1 MFSLCKQPHEATA
14 VEFSLTCHFFNHSE
28 KSLVTGGANVLKVY
42 RIIPDADPATRD
54 KYSATRP
61 PNMKLECMASYRLFG
76 NIRSLQSVS
85 LAGSQRDALL
95 ISFPDAKLSVVQF
108 DPDNFDL
115 KTLSLH
121 YFEDEDI
128 RGGWTGH
135 YHIPLVRVDPD
146 NRCAVMLVY
155 GRKLVVLPFRKDSSL
170 DEIEMQDVKPIKK
183 TPTLLIAKTPILAS
197 YIIELKDL
205 DEKIDNVIDVQ
216 FLHGYYEPT
225 LLILYEPVRTFPGR
239 IAVRSDTCT
248 MVALSLNIQQRV
260 HPVIWT
266 VNSLPF
272 DCLQAVPI
280 SKPIGGCLVMC
291 VNSLIYLNQSVP
303 PYGVS
308 LNSSADHS
316 TNFPLKPQDGVRI
329 SLDAAQVC
337 FIESEKLVLSLKGG
351 ELYVLT
357 LCADSM
363 RSVRSFHFS
372 KAAASV
378 LTSCICV
385 CETEYLFLGSRLGN
399 SLLLR
404 FREKDE
410 SLVITIDDSGT
421 VEKEQKRQ
429 RLEEEE
435 LEVYGS
441 GYKTSV
447 QLTSYIFEVC
457 DSVLN
462 VGPIAHMAVGERIC
476 EEEMEEGAEVQ
487 FVPSKLDVEVV
498 TASGHGKNG
507 ALCVLQSSIK
517 PQVITSF
524 GLSGC
529 LDVWTVFDEAASP
542 AGTRKPDDAPLP
554 NHAFMILSQEG
565 ATMVLQ
571 TGEEINEIENTGFA
585 TDVPTIH
592 VGNIGTNRFI
602 VQVTTKSI
610 RLLQGTRLLQN
621 IPIDLGCPL
630 ASVSIVDPYV
640 CVRSSEGRVI
650 TLALREGKG
659 TPRLAVN
666 KNTISAS
673 PPVIAIS
680 AYRDV
685 SGMFTRKLED
695 SFDVSKGGGATSAY
709 SSGFGSMKPEP
720 NMKIEDEEDL
730 LYGESG
736 RSFKVTSMAD
746 MALADKGGG
755 NADFWLKYMQ
765 QVKPTYW
772 LLAARDNG
780 NLEIYSMPDLKLAYL
795 ISNVGNGNKVLSD
808 SMEFVPL
815 PLAKPGASQEEATS
829 AFGASFGSG
838 GVPVSLLPK
847 EILMVALGSYGSRPI
862 LFIRLEQ
869 DLLMYRVFRYAK
881 GHLKLRFKRLTSS
894 VTCPAFRTVPARLA
908 NLPDKPPATGSATDT
923 TESNGKDT
931 QAQLHATKVQY
942 ENISMIRYFGNVSGY
957 AGVAVCGEKP
967 YFLFLTG
974 HGELR
979 SHRLYARTVMKAFA
993 PFNNVNCPNGF
1004 LYFDEQYQ
1012 LKISILPTYL
1022 SYDSVWPVR
1031 KIPLRSSPKQIVYHR
1046 ENRVYCVVMDAEEI
1060 CNKYYRF
1067 NGEDKELTEE
1077 NKGERFLYPMG
1088 HQFSVVLVNPAAW
1101 EIVPDTAIALEEWE
1115 HVVSL
1120 KNVSLAYEGA
1130 RSGLKEYIA
1139 VGTNF
1144 NYSEDITSRGRLLLY
1159 DIIEVVPEPGKPLT
1173 KHKFKEVIVKDQ
1185 KGPVSAISHVCG
1197 FLVGAVGQKVYLW
1210 QMKDDD
1216 LVGVAFIDTNIFV
1229 HQMVSIK
1236 SLILVADVYKSVSLL
1251 RFQDEFRTLSLVSRD
1266 YHPLNVYQVEYVVD
1280 NTNLG
1285 FLVADDQANLI
1296 TYMYQPESRESFGG
1310 QRLLRKGDY
1319 HLGQRVNAMF
1329 RVQCDFH
1336 ESDVMRRA
1344 LNYDNK
1350 HTTFF
1355 ATLDGGF
1362 GFVLPL
1368 PEKTY
1373 RRLFMLQNVLLTH
1386 SPHTCGLNPK
1396 AYRTIKQSRA
1406 LPINPSRCVVDGD
1419 LVWSFLE
1426 LPANE
1431 KQEVAKK
1438 IGTRIEEI
1446 CADLME
1452 IEHVTHA
1459 F

>member
-14 VEFSLTCHFFNHSE
+14 VEFSLTCHFFNHNE

-42 RIIPDADPATRD
+42 RVIPDADPATRD
-54 KYSATRP
+54 KYTATRP
-61 PNMKLECMASYRLFG
+61 PSMKLECVASYRLYG
-76 NIRSLQSVS
+76 NIKSMQSVS
-85 LAGSQRDALL
+85 LAGSLRDALL

-128 RGGWTGH
+128 KGGWTGH
-135 YHIPLVRVDPD
+135 YHIPMVRVDPD

-170 DEIEMQDVKPIKK
+170 DEIELQDVKPIKK
-183 TPTLLIAKTPILAS
+183 AATQLVAKTPILAS

-216 FLHGYYEPT
+216 FLYGYYEPT

-272 DCLQAVPI
+272 DCIQAIPI
-280 SKPIGGCLVMC
+280 NKPIGGCLVMC

-316 TNFPLKPQDGVRI
+316 TSFPLKPQDGVRI

-337 FIESEKLVLSLKGG
+337 FIEPEKLVLSLKGG

-363 RSVRSFHFS
+363 RSVRNFHFN

-385 CETEYLFLGSRLGN
+385 CEDEYLFLGSRLGN

-404 FREKDE
+404 FKEKDE
-410 SLVITIDDSGT
+410 SLVITIDDSGA
-421 VEKEQKRQ
+421 VEKEPKRA

-441 GYKTSV
+441 EYKTSV

-457 DSVLN
+457 DNVLN
-462 VGPIAHMAVGERIC
+462 IGPIAHMAVGERVS
-476 EEEMEEGAEVQ
+476 EEDIEDQTDVQ
-487 FVPSKLDVEVV
+487 YVPNKLDVEVV
-498 TASGHGKNG
+498 TSSGHGKNG

-529 LDVWTVFDEAASP
+529 LDVWTVFDEAL
-542 AGTRKPDDAPLP
+542 GRKTDENPVT
-554 NHAFMILSQEG
+554 HAFMILSQESG
-565 ATMVLQ
+565 TMVLQ

-585 TDVPTIH
+585 TMVPTIH
-592 VGNIGTNRFI
+592 VGNIGSNRFI
-602 VQVTTKSI
+602 VQVTTESI

-640 CVRSSEGRVI
+640 CVRSSQGRVI

-666 KNTISAS
+666 KNTISPTPA
-673 PPVIAIS
+673 VVAIS

-685 SGMFTRKLED
+685 SGLFTKKIED
-695 SFDVSKGGGATSAY
+695 IYDLSKGGAASAY

-720 NMKIEDEEDL
+720 HMKIEDEEDL

-736 RSFKVTSMAD
+736 RSFKMTSMAD
-746 MALADKGGG
+746 MAIASKSGT
-755 NADFWLKYMQ
+755 NSDFWMKYMQ

-772 LLAARDNG
+772 LFAARENG
-780 NLEIYSMPDLKLAYL
+780 TLEIYSMPDLKLVYL
-795 ISNVGNGNKVLSD
+795 ITNVGNGNKVLSD

-815 PLAKPGASQEEATS
+815 PMGKNSTQEDAAS
-829 AFGASFGSG
+829 AFGSSFG
-838 GVPVSLLPK
+838 VTASLLPK
-847 EILMVALGSYGSRPI
+847 EILMVALGSYGSRPL
-862 LFIRLEQ
+862 LFIRLEH
-869 DLLMYRVFRYAK
+869 DLLIYRVFRYAK
-881 GHLKLRFKRLTSS
+881 GHLKLRFKRLSTT
-894 VTCPAFRTVPARLA
+894 VTCPEFKSVPSHLA
-908 NLPDKPPATGSATDT
+908 NLDPKVASSGSAEEGPEFATND
-923 TESNGKDT
+923 
-931 QAQLHATKVQY
+931 QLLATKILY
-942 ENISMIRYFGNVSGY
+942 ENISMIRYFANVSGY

-967 YFLFLTG
+967 YFLFLTA

-979 SHRLYARTVMKAFA
+979 SHRLYSRTVMKAFA

-1004 LYFDEQYQ
+1004 LYFDEHYE
-1012 LKISILPTYL
+1012 LKISIFPTYL

-1046 ENRVYCVVMDAEEI
+1046 ENKVYCVVMDAEEI

-1088 HQFSVVLVNPAAW
+1088 HRFSVVLVTPTAW
-1101 EIVPDTAIALEEWE
+1101 EIVPDTSINLEEWE
-1115 HVVSL
+1115 HVIAL
-1120 KNVSLAYEGA
+1120 KNVSLTYEGA

-1173 KHKFKEVIVKDQ
+1173 KHKFKEVIIKDQ

-1251 RFQDEFRTLSLVSRD
+1251 RFQEEYRTLSVVSRD
-1266 YHPLNVYQVEYVVD
+1266 FHPLNVFQVEYVVD
-1280 NTNLG
+1280 NANLG
-1285 FLVADDQANLI
+1285 FLVSDDQCNLI

-1310 QRLLRKGDY
+1310 QRLLRKSDY
-1319 HLGQRVNAMF
+1319 HLGQQVNTMF

-1336 ESDVMRRA
+1336 EADVMKRT

-1355 ATLDGGF
+1355 ATLDGGI

-1386 SPHTCGLNPK
+1386 SPHACGLNPK
-1396 AYRTIKQSRA
+1396 AYRTIKQTRK

-1431 KQEVAKK
+1431 KLEVAKK

-1446 CADLME
+1446 CSDLME

>member
-14 VEFSLTCHFFNHSE
+14 VEFSLTCHFFNHNE

-42 RIIPDADPATRD
+42 RVIPDADPATRD
-54 KYSATRP
+54 KYTAARP
-61 PNMKLECMASYRLFG
+61 PNMKLECVASYRLNG
-76 NIRSLQSVS
+76 NIKSMQSVS
-85 LAGSQRDALL
+85 LAGSLRDALL

-135 YHIPLVRVDPD
+135 YHIPMVRVDPD

-170 DEIEMQDVKPIKK
+170 DEIELQDVKPIKK
-183 TPTLLIAKTPILAS
+183 APMQLVAKTPILAS

-205 DEKIDNVIDVQ
+205 DEKIDNVIDIQ

-272 DCLQAVPI
+272 DCIQAIPI
-280 SKPIGGCLVMC
+280 NKPIGGCLVMC

-316 TNFPLKPQDGVRI
+316 TSFPLKPQDGVRI

-337 FIESEKLVLSLKGG
+337 FIEPEKLVLSLKGG

-363 RSVRSFHFS
+363 RSVRNFHFN

-385 CETEYLFLGSRLGN
+385 CEDEYLFLGSRLGN

-404 FREKDE
+404 FKEKDE
-410 SLVITIDDSGT
+410 SLVITIDDSGA
-421 VEKEQKRQ
+421 VEKEPKRP

-457 DSVLN
+457 DNVLN
-462 VGPIAHMAVGERIC
+462 IGPIAHMAVGERVA
-476 EEEMEEGAEVQ
+476 EEDAENQPDVQ
-487 FVPSKLDVEVV
+487 IVQNKLDIEVV
-498 TASGHGKNG
+498 TSSGHGKNG

-529 LDVWTVFDEAASP
+529 VDVWTVFDEAVARRAEDGPS
-542 AGTRKPDDAPLP
+542 T
-554 NHAFMILSQEG
+554 HAFMILSQEG
-565 ATMVLQ
+565 GTMVLQ

-585 TDVPTIH
+585 TTVPTIH

-630 ASVSIVDPYV
+630 ASVAIVDPYV

-666 KNTISAS
+666 KNTISPTPA
-673 PPVIAIS
+673 VVAIS

-685 SGMFTRKLED
+685 SGLFTKKIED
-695 SFDVSKGGGATSAY
+695 AYDLSRGGAASAY

-720 NMKIEDEEDL
+720 HMKIEDEEDL

-736 RSFKVTSMAD
+736 RSFKMTSMAD
-746 MALADKGGG
+746 MAIAGKSGGS
-755 NADFWLKYMQ
+755 ADFWMKYMQ

-772 LLAARDNG
+772 LFAARDNG
-780 NLEIYSMPDLKLAYL
+780 TLEIYSMPDLKLVYL
-795 ISNVGNGNKVLSD
+795 VTNVGNGNKVLSD

-815 PLAKPGASQEEATS
+815 PMGKSASQEDASS
-829 AFGASFGSG
+829 AFGASFG
-838 GVPVSLLPK
+838 VAASLLPK
-847 EILMVALGSYGSRPI
+847 EILMVALGSYGSRPL
-862 LFIRLEQ
+862 LFIRLEH
-869 DLLMYRVFRYAK
+869 DLLIYRVFRYAK
-881 GHLKLRFKRLTSS
+881 GHLKLRFKRLSTS
-894 VTCPAFRTVPARLA
+894 VTCPVFRTVPARFA
-908 NLPDKPPATGSATDT
+908 NLDSKTAAGGAEPEPPGAGPTDAAN
-923 TESNGKDT
+923 EQQ
-931 QAQLHATKVQY
+931 QARATKVLY
-942 ENISMIRYFGNVSGY
+942 ENISMIRYFANVSGY

-967 YFLFLTG
+967 YFLFLTA

-1004 LYFDEQYQ
+1004 LYFDEQYE
-1012 LKISILPTYL
+1012 LKISIFPTYL

-1046 ENRVYCVVMDAEEI
+1046 ENKVYCVVMDAEEI

-1088 HQFSVVLVNPAAW
+1088 HRFSVVLVTPAAW
-1101 EIVPDTAIALEEWE
+1101 EVVPETSINLEEWE
-1115 HVVSL
+1115 HVIAL
-1120 KNVSLAYEGA
+1120 KNVSLTYEGA

-1251 RFQDEFRTLSLVSRD
+1251 RFQEEYRTLSVVSRD

-1280 NTNLG
+1280 NANLG
-1285 FLVADDQANLI
+1285 FLVSDDQCNLI

-1310 QRLLRKGDY
+1310 QRLLRKSDY
-1319 HLGQRVNAMF
+1319 HLGQQVNCMF

-1336 ESDVMRRA
+1336 ETDVMKRT

-1355 ATLDGGF
+1355 ATLDGGI

-1396 AYRTIKQSRA
+1396 AYRTIKQTRK

-1431 KQEVAKK
+1431 KHEVAKK

-1459 F
+1459 L

>member
-14 VEFSLTCHFFNHSE
+14 VEFSLTCHFFNHGE
-28 KSLVTGGANVLKVY
+28 KSLITGGANVLKVY
-42 RIIPDADPATRD
+42 RIIPDADPAARD
-54 KYSATRP
+54 KYTGSRP
-61 PNMKLECMASYRLFG
+61 PNMKLECMTSYRLFG
-76 NIRSLQSVS
+76 NIMSMQSVS
-85 LAGSQRDALL
+85 LAGAQRDALL
-95 ISFPDAKLSVVQF
+95 ISFSDAKLSVVQF

-135 YHIPLVRVDPD
+135 YHIPMVRVDPD

-183 TPTLLIAKTPILAS
+183 APTLLIAKTPILAS

-239 IAVRSDTCT
+239 VAVRSDTCT

-272 DCLQAVPI
+272 DCIQAIPI
-280 SKPIGGCLVMC
+280 NKPIGGCLVMC
-291 VNSLIYLNQSVP
+291 ANSLIYLNQSVP

-316 TNFPLKPQDGVRI
+316 TSFPLKPQDGVRI

-337 FIESEKLVLSLKGG
+337 FIETEKLVLSLKGG

-385 CETEYLFLGSRLGN
+385 CEDEYLFLGSRLGN

-404 FREKDE
+404 FKEQDE
-410 SLVITIDDSGT
+410 SLVITIDDGGT
-421 VEKEQKRQ
+421 VEKEPKRL

-462 VGPIAHMAVGERIC
+462 VGPIAHMAVGERVC
-476 EEEMEEGAEVQ
+476 EETMEDGADVQ
-487 FVPSKLDVEVV
+487 FVPNKLDVEVV

-529 LDVWTVFDEAASP
+529 LDVWTVFDEAAGSASADGSAVP
-542 AGTRKPDDAPLP
+542 AP
-554 NHAFMILSQEG
+554 NHAFMILSQEAG
-565 ATMVLQ
+565 TMVLQ
-571 TGEEINEIENTGFA
+571 TGDEINEIENTGFA
-585 TDVPTIH
+585 TTVPTIH
-592 VGNIGTNRFI
+592 VGNIGSNRFI

-666 KNTISAS
+666 KNTISPS
-673 PPVIAIS
+673 PAVVAIG

-685 SGMFTRKLED
+685 SGLFTRKLED
-695 SFDVSKGGGATSAY
+695 VYELGGRVGATSAY

-720 NMKIEDEEDL
+720 AMKIEDEEDL

-746 MALADKGGG
+746 MALAGKGGAHG
-755 NADFWLKYMQ
+755 DFWQKYMQ
-765 QVKPTYW
+765 PVKPTYW

-780 NLEIYSMPDLKLAYL
+780 TLELYSMPDLKLAYL
-795 ISNVGNGNKVLSD
+795 ITNVGNGAKVLSD

-815 PLAKPGASQEEATS
+815 PLVPKVAPGTGGAAQDEASGA
-829 AFGASFGSG
+829 ASFGSSFAG
-838 GVPVSLLPK
+838 GALPAALLPR
-847 EILMVALGSYGSRPI
+847 EILMVALGAHGSRPL
-862 LFIRLEQ
+862 LFIRLEH
-869 DLLMYRVFRYAK
+869 DLLIYRVFRYAK
-881 GHLKLRFKRLTSS
+881 GHLKLRFKRLSTS
-894 VTCPAFRTVPARLA
+894 VACPNFRTVPSRHKASDDKEPEAPNASGELLA
-908 NLPDKPPATGSATDT
+908 A
-923 TESNGKDT
+923 
-931 QAQLHATKVQY
+931 KVLY
-942 ENISMIRYFGNVSGY
+942 ENISMIRYFGNVAGY

-967 YFLFLTG
+967 HVLFLTA

-979 SHRLYARTVMKAFA
+979 SHRLYGRTVMKAFA

-1004 LYFDEQYQ
+1004 LYFDEQYE

-1088 HQFSVVLVNPAAW
+1088 HRFSVVLVTPAAW
-1101 EIVPDTAIALEEWE
+1101 EIVPDTSIGLEEWE
-1115 HVVSL
+1115 HVVAL

-1173 KHKFKEVIVKDQ
+1173 KHKFKEVMVKDQ

-1216 LVGVAFIDTNIFV
+1216 LVGVAFIDTHIFV

-1251 RFQDEFRTLSLVSRD
+1251 RFQEEFRTLSLVSRD
-1266 YHPLNVYQVEYVVD
+1266 YHPLSVYQVEYVVD
-1280 NTNLG
+1280 NANLG

-1336 ESDVMRRA
+1336 EPDAARRA
-1344 LNYDNK
+1344 PNYDNK

-1386 SPHTCGLNPK
+1386 SPHIAGLNPK
-1396 AYRTIKQSRA
+1396 AFRTIKQSRA
-1406 LPINPSRCVVDGD
+1406 LPINPSRRCVVDGD

-1431 KQEVAKK
+1431 KQEVARK